1 MIIGV
6 VHEQSEFAKAE
17 AVNPAEDSAEDQQ
30 EIPVMQKIAIL
41 MVSLGGCVRRGDEAP
56 YGL

>member
-41 MVSLGGCVRRGDEAP
+41 MVSLGRMCPAR
-56 YGL
+56 